1 MKRIIATALVAL
13 VIVASAFA
21 AEIDL
26 GQFPKGRWL
35 NPNWD
40 AVWEFGAD
48 GIRILDR
55 DGSVVYD
62 FEGKISGLKVDV
74 GVGEV
79 TLSFACADA
88 ERSYV
93 FTKKTTDLGLSM
105 KINPEWTEK
114 DYAVDMELQR

>member
-13 VIVASAFA
+13 AVAVSAFA

-35 NPNWD
+35 DPNWN

-48 GIRILDR
+48 GIRILDK
-55 DGSVVYD
+55 GGAVVYD
-62 FEGKISGLKVDV
+62 FKDKISGLKVNV

-79 TLSFACADA
+79 TLSFTCADA

-105 KINPEWTEK
+105 KIDPEWTTK
-114 DYAVDMELQR
+114 DYSVDMELQR